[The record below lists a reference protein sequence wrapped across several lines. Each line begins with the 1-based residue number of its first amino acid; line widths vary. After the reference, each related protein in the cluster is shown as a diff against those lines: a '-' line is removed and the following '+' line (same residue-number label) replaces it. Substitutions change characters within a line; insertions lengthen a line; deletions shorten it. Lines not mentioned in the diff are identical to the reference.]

1 MEKKKFGVRLVAG
14 AAALCLTAA
23 VAAPSQAGAQSAEG
37 VGTSKASQ
45 TLLSLLLGGADAPL
59 LNLGVLADTAQSTI
73 DSALQPAGA
82 VSKLVPLSIVS
93 GPLPGLAGI
102 TGQLPT
108 FESKTPGGNP
118 AVSGAALNLASPG
131 GVAGIPLGL
140 LGGSLI
146 PTSLTSALDG
156 TGARSGLDAS
166 LANLSLVSG
175 LLKINSVSNKLGTS
189 AALPAA
195 TGTRALNIDAIS
207 LLSLGDLLAGLNLDL
222 AKLPLGT
229 VSNLLSALKLP
240 LALPGGAADLQS
252 AVTGLT
258 TTITGVLNQL
268 ALPGVLPTDVV
279 NSLPVVSGLLSGM
292 SLTSLIPLGGT
303 NLVPVDLGALGLGT
317 VSNLLGTL
325 QGTLQ
330 GLLNTALGTLGNLS
344 LLKLD
349 GASIGATTKAA
360 DTLANSAADVT
371 GKLGGLS
378 VLGLNLP
385 GLDLLSVGNTVNAV
399 TSQLS
404 GVLGIID
411 PSLKDLVKVGVLDK
425 STSVT
430 AANGYNNA
438 LAGIDVLSVKITPP
452 ALLTNLVGSL
462 TGNGVLSSLGAL
474 TGAGLTPAA
483 ATAAL
488 PVLGGDILGLGS
500 LLNLPATVGALTKG
514 LTLKVGSVQSASQ
527 FRAAAAP
534 APAQV
539 AAPVDSLPRTGADT
553 RTLGL
558 LAAGMAALALG
569 VRRWAR
575 RPEALMD

>member
-1 MEKKKFGVRLVAG
+1 M
-14 AAALCLTAA
+14 
-23 VAAPSQAGAQSAEG
+23 AAPSSAGAQTPEG

-45 TLLSLLLGGADAPL
+45 TLIDLVLGDGSLLDVKVLG
-59 LNLGVLADTAQSTI
+59 DTAQSTI
-73 DSALQPAGA
+73 DSALAPASA
-82 VSKLVPLSIVS
+82 VTKLVPLSLTSSVI
-93 GPLPGLAGI
+93 PGLSGI
-102 TGQLPT
+102 VGNLPT

-118 AVSGAALNLASPG
+118 AVTGSALDLASPG
-131 GVAGIPLGL
+131 GVLGLPLGL
-140 LGGSLI
+140 LGGSII

-156 TGARSGLDAS
+156 TGARTGLDSA
-166 LANLSLVSG
+166 LANLSLVTG
-175 LLKINSVSNKLGTS
+175 LLKVNSVSNKQGTA
-189 AALPAA
+189 AALSNAN
-195 TGTRALNIDAIS
+195 GNRALTVDAIS

-222 AKLPLGT
+222 AKLPLST
-229 VSNLLSALKLP
+229 VSTLLSALQLP
-240 LALPGGAADLQS
+240 LALPGGAADLKS
-252 AVTGLT
+252 AVDGLT
-258 TTITGVLNQL
+258 GTITGILGQVAGNN
-268 ALPGVLPTDVV
+268 ALLGSVV
-279 NSLPVVSGLLSGM
+279 NSLPGVSGLLGGL

-303 NLVPVDLGALGLGT
+303 SLVPVDLTALGLGT
-317 VSNLLGTL
+317 VSQLLGTL
-325 QGTLQ
+325 QGTLAS
-330 GLLNTALGTLGNLS
+330 LLNTALGTLGNLS

-349 GASIGATTKAA
+349 GATIGATTKAA

-399 TSQLS
+399 TTQL
-404 GVLGIID
+404 GNVLGIID

-438 LAGIDVLSVKITPP
+438 IAGIDILSLKITPP
-452 ALLTNLVGSL
+452 ALLSNLIGTL
-462 TGNGVLSSLGAL
+462 TGNGALSSLGAL

-483 ATAAL
+483 L
-488 PVLGGDILGLGS
+488 PVLGSLGGNILGLGN
-500 LLNLPATVGALTKG
+500 LLGGITGVLTKG

-527 FRAAAAP
+527 FRVASAP

-539 AAPVDSLPRTGADT
+539 AAPVESLPRTGADT
-553 RTLGL
+553 RTLGI

-575 RPEALMD
+575 RPEAMMD

>member
-23 VAAPSQAGAQSAEG
+23 VAAPSPAGAQAVEG

-45 TLLSLLLGGADAPL
+45 TLISLQLGDL

-73 DSALQPAGA
+73 DSALEPANA
-82 VSKLVPLSIVS
+82 VTKLVPLNLSSSVLPALS
-93 GPLPGLAGI
+93 GLTAN
-102 TGQLPT
+102 LPT
-108 FESKTPGGNP
+108 FESRSPGGNP
-118 AVSGAALNLASPG
+118 NVSGSALNLASPG
-131 GVAGIPLGL
+131 GVAGLPLGL
-140 LGGSLI
+140 LSGSLI

-156 TGARSGLDAS
+156 AGARTGLDSS
-166 LANLSLVSG
+166 LLNLGAISG
-175 LLKINSVSNKLGTS
+175 LLKVASVSNKQGT
-189 AALPAA
+189 AAAITAA
-195 TGTRALNIDAIS
+195 NGTRALNIDAIS

-222 AKLPLGT
+222 AKLPLST
-229 VSNLLSALKLP
+229 ISTLLSALQLP

-252 AVTGLT
+252 AVDGLT
-258 TTITGVLNQL
+258 ATITGILGQVAGNN
-268 ALPGVLPTDVV
+268 ALLGQVV
-279 NSLPVVSGLLSGM
+279 GSVPAINGLLGGL
-292 SLTSLIPLGGT
+292 SLTSLVPLGTTGGLL
-303 NLVPVDLGALGLGT
+303 NLVPVGQLGLGLGT
-317 VSNLLGTL
+317 VQDLLNTL
-325 QGTLQ
+325 QGTLSS
-330 GLLNTALGTLGNLS
+330 LLGTALGTLGDLS

-349 GASIGATTKAA
+349 GATIGASTKAA

-385 GLDLLSVGNTVNAV
+385 GLDLLSVGNTLNAV
-399 TSQLS
+399 TAQL
-404 GVLGIID
+404 GNVLGIID
-411 PSLKDLVKVGVLDK
+411 PSLKDLVKVGVLEK

-430 AANGYNNA
+430 TANGYNNA
-438 LAGIDVLSVKITPP
+438 LAGIDVLNVKITPP

-462 TGNGVLSSLGAL
+462 TGAGVLSSLGAL
-474 TGAGLTPAA
+474 TAAGAPTAGLP
-483 ATAAL
+483 L
-488 PVLGGDILGLGS
+488 LGGNMLGLGS

-527 FRAAAAP
+527 FRLASAP

-539 AAPVDSLPRTGADT
+539 AAPVDTLPRTGGDT

-558 LAAGMAALALG
+558 IAIGMATLALG

-575 RPEALMD
+575 RPEEAMD

>member
-14 AAALCLTAA
+14 AAALCLTAV
-23 VAAPSQAGAQSAEG
+23 VAAPTPAGAQSAEG

-45 TLLSLLLGGADAPL
+45 TLLSLQLGGSAAPL

-73 DSALQPAGA
+73 DSALEPAGA
-82 VSKLVPLSIVS
+82 VSKLVPLSLVS
-93 GPLPGLAGI
+93 GLLPGLEGI
-102 TGQLPT
+102 TGVLPV

-118 AVSGAALNLASPG
+118 NVSGAALNLASPG
-131 GVAGIPLGL
+131 GVPGLPLGL

-156 TGARSGLDAS
+156 TGARSTLDAT

-175 LLKINSVSNKLGTS
+175 LLKIDSVSNKLGTS

-195 TGTRALNIDAIS
+195 SGTRALNIDAIS

-222 AKLPLGT
+222 AKLPLGV
-229 VSNLLSALKLP
+229 VSNLLSALQLP

-252 AVTGLT
+252 AVNGLT
-258 TTITGVLNQL
+258 ATITGILSQVAGDN
-268 ALPGVLPTDVV
+268 ALLG
-279 NSLPVVSGLLSGM
+279 SLVDAVPAIDGLLDGL
-292 SLTSLIPLGGT
+292 SLTSLLPLGGT
-303 NLVPVDLGALGLGT
+303 SLVPVDLTALGLGT
-317 VSNLLGTL
+317 VSDLLATL

-330 GLLNTALGTLGNLS
+330 NLLDTALGTLGNLS
-344 LLKLD
+344 LLELD

-399 TSQLS
+399 TTQL
-404 GVLGIID
+404 GNVLGIID

-425 STSVT
+425 TTSVT

-452 ALLTNLVGSL
+452 ALLTNLVSSL
-462 TGNGVLSSLGAL
+462 TGNGALSALGAL
-474 TGAGLTPAA
+474 TGAGIG
-483 ATAAL
+483 TAAL
-488 PVLGGDILGLGS
+488 PVLGGNILGLGN
-500 LLNLPATVGALTKG
+500 LLNLPATVGALTQG

-527 FRAAAAP
+527 FRAASAP

-558 LAAGMAALALG
+558 LAAGMATLALG

-575 RPEALMD
+575 RPEEMIG